1 MRTVLFLDR
10 DGVILVE
17 PEDEQI
23 DRLDKFSF
31 VPGAISA
38 LRTIAAWN
46 RFEFVLVT
54 NQDGLGTAAFPEDDF
69 RPLQDLMLRTL
80 EGEGIKFAAVHVD
93 TTFPG
98 NGADTR
104 KPGVGML
111 RDYLKGDYDLAGS
124 YVIGDRET
132 DVQLARNLGA
142 GAILIA
148 GLHDPDSAG
157 ASSGA
162 DADFTSANWPDI
174 VAYLRGR
181 VRTATVVR
189 KTSETDIRI
198 VLALDGNGRISIS
211 TGLGFFDHMLEQIA
225 KHAGWDLQITVA
237 GDLEIDEHH
246 TIEDVGIAL
255 GQAIGEA
262 LGRKLGV
269 TRYAWVTPMDEARS
283 HVVLDL
289 SGRSTLEWDVAFTRE
304 QIGDVPTEMFSHFF
318 RSLCNA
324 ARCTLH
330 VSASGENEHHI
341 IESVF
346 KGVGRC
352 FRQATRVADDSGAI
366 PSTKGTL

>member
-1 MRTVLFLDR
+1 MRNVLFLDR

-17 PEDEQI
+17 PEDEQV
-23 DRLDKFSF
+23 DQLDKFSF
-31 VPGAISA
+31 VPGVISA
-38 LRTIAAWN
+38 LRTIASWD

-54 NQDGLGTAAFPEDDF
+54 NQDGLGTSAFPEDDF
-69 RPLQDLMLRTL
+69 RPLQNLMLRIL
-80 EGEGIKFAAVHVD
+80 EGEGVRFAAVHVD
-93 TTFPG
+93 TTTPG
-98 NGADTR
+98 DGADTR

-124 YVIGDRET
+124 YVIGDRHT

-148 GLHDPDSAG
+148 ASEDP
-157 ASSGA
+157 
-162 DADFTSANWPDI
+162 DADFTSGSWLDI
-174 VAYLRGR
+174 VAYLRSCA
-181 VRTATVVR
+181 RTATVTR
-189 KTSETDIRI
+189 KTSETDIHI
-198 VLALDGNGRISIS
+198 VLALDGSGRTSIN
-211 TGLGFFDHMLEQIA
+211 TGLGFFDHMLDQIA
-225 KHAGWDLQITVA
+225 KHAGWDLQVAAA
-237 GDLEIDEHH
+237 GDLQIDEHH

-262 LGRKLGV
+262 LGKKLGI

-289 SGRSTLEWDVAFTRE
+289 SGRSTLDWDVPFTRE

-330 VSASGENEHHI
+330 VRASGENEHHI

-352 FRQATRVADDSGAI
+352 FRQATRLSEHSGDI
-366 PSTKGTL
+366 PSTKGIL